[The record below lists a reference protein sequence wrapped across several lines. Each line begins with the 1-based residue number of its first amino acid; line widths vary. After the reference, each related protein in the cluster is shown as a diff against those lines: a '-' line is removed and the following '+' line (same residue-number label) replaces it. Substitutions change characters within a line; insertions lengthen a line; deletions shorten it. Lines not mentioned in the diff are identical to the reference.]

1 MSRFEV
7 KATKGGYLEA
17 VVAGIVVGLACNVPV
32 LLSDLGSVRFLVN
45 ITTFSL
51 AASWADGGL
60 KKP

>member
-17 VVAGIVVGLACNVPV
+17 VVAGIVVGLACSVPV
-32 LLSDLGSVRFLVN
+32 LLSDFGSLRSLVN
-45 ITTFSL
+45 ITIFSL
-51 AASWADGGL
+51 AASWAGWGL